1 MKHSDKFKGVE
12 GVEGVQGVQGA
23 DEHMDELTTSCEIF

>member
-23 DEHMDELTTSCEIF
+23 DEHMDEITTSCEIF